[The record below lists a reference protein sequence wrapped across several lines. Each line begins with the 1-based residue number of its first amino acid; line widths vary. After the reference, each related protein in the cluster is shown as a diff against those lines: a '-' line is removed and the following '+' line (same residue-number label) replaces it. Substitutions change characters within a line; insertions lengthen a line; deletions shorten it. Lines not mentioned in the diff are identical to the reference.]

1 MLLVFLLF
9 IVNIIITIVI
19 FIVLLPSSLSIWLL
33 LQIPTTKIIINTR
46 KNI

>member
-19 FIVLLPSSLSIWLL
+19 FIVLLSSSLSIWLL
-33 LQIPTTKIIINTR
+33 LQIPTIKIIINTR